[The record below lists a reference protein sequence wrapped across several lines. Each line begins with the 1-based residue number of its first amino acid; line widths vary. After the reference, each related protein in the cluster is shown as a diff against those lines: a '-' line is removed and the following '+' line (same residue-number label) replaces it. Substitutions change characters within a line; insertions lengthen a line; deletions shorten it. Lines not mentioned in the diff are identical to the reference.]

1 MDSADTVDP
10 IHYDG
15 IYDHA
20 SVDFCDTFFFRL
32 KNFIL
37 HLFIGVTPFEH

>member
-20 SVDFCDTFFFRL
+20 SVGQKQEVEHEYGNKEGNKED
-32 KNFIL
+32 KN
-37 HLFIGVTPFEH
+37 